1 MKIINIA
8 NIITFFRL
16 FSVPIIL
23 LMILEDKLQI
33 AFWIFLFA
41 SFTDTFDGLVARKL
55 RIVTEFGK
63 ILDPISDKILIFSV
77 LITLSYKNF
86 LELPIVIIIVLRD
99 FIILLG
105 AVLSILL
112 KKKINY
118 SPLKIGKITFFFQ
131 IIFIGMLL
139 CNYANFFDFEILIKY
154 FGLFII
160 YLTFLS
166 GILYLIRWFKDLVV
180 NL

>member
-1 MKIINIA
+1 MKIINIV
-8 NIITFFRL
+8 NIISFLRL

-23 LMILEDKLQI
+23 LMILEDKLEI

-41 SFTDTFDGLVARKL
+41 SVTDIFDGFLARKL
-55 RIVTEFGK
+55 KLVTEFGQ
-63 ILDPISDKILIFSV
+63 ILDPVSDKILIFSV

-86 LELPIVIIIVLRD
+86 IELPIVVIIVLRD
-99 FIILLG
+99 FIIILG

-131 IIFIGMLL
+131 TIFVGMLL
-139 CNYANFFDFEILIKY
+139 CNNAFFDFEILIKY

-160 YLTFLS
+160 YLTLIS
-166 GILYLIRWFKDLVV
+166 GILYLIRWLREILVKI
-180 NL
+180 

>member
-33 AFWIFLFA
+33 AFWVFLFA
-41 SFTDTFDGLVARKL
+41 SITDTFDGLLARKL
-55 RIVTEFGK
+55 KIVTEFGK
-63 ILDPISDKILIFSV
+63 ILDPIADKILIFSV

-86 LELPIVIIIVLRD
+86 IELPIVIIIVLRD
-99 FIILLG
+99 FIIVLG
-105 AVLSILL
+105 VILSILL

-118 SPLKIGKITFFFQ
+118 SPLKIGKITFFCK
-131 IIFIGMLL
+131 FIVIASK
-139 CNYANFFDFEILIKY
+139 NQFSF
-154 FGLFII
+154 
-160 YLTFLS
+160 
-166 GILYLIRWFKDLVV
+166 
-180 NL
+180 